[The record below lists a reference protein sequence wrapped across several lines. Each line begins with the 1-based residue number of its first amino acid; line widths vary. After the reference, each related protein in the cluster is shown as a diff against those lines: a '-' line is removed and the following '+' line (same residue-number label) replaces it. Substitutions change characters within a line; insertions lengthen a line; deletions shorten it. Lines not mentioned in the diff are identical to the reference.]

1 MIFLLLANHRS
12 ILGMHRAP
20 NESTQPFMPRP
31 GIPGR
36 FGELEA
42 LADPPAGLW
51 PMAAKACS
59 RREGQVFAGKPPTLL
74 PLPGGFQSHPIG
86 ASQFNSENIAL
97 FKRRNQ
103 ERTIPATSSPV
114 AFIVMTNI
122 SWDTEW
128 GLKIHGKD
136 NPLYHQSQG
145 S

>member
-51 PMAAKACS
+51 PMAARVCS
-59 RREGQVFAGKPPTLL
+59 RRGGQVFAGKPPTLL
-74 PLPGGFQSHPIG
+74 PRPGGFQSHSIG

-97 FKRRNQ
+97 FRRRNQ
-103 ERTIPATSSPV
+103 ERKVPATPSSCS
-114 AFIVMTNI
+114 FHC
-122 SWDTEW
+122 DDKHFLGCW
-128 GLKIHGKD
+128 GLKIHGKV
-136 NPLYHQSQG
+136 NPRHH
-145 S
+145 